1 MEFFDWLSIPQF
13 FQDLYL
19 EYYLTG
25 AGEVTREEVA
35 NAILRTSY
43 ISLAVAGGL
52 YLIFL
57 ILGGVGLNVMAKRA
71 GMKQSVLAYIPFA
84 NTLYAGKIAGEA
96 SFFGQK
102 MKRAGLYAMIAEIL
116 FAGLEIFRIILNDLI
131 TNPAYLTQVKSGTS
145 DSTYWQIDRASIP
158 ESLRWQYDALTYSGY
173 VSYILQFVVIIL
185 LFTLFLALFRKYYAR
200 SPILMTVICTFFP
213 FRGATIFAV
222 RNNTPVNYN
231 EYMRRRA
238 EEYARRNQP
247 YGAGQGYG
255 GNPYGSAPGG
265 TQNSPSGTSATPQ
278 DDPFKEF
285 GGTQNDDPFDFD
297 NKN

>member
-1 MEFFDWLSIPQF
+1 MEFFNWLSIPEV

-19 EYYLTG
+19 EYFLSG
-25 AGEVTREEVA
+25 AGDVTKEEVA

-57 ILGGVGLNVMAKRA
+57 ILGGIGLNVMAKRA
-71 GMKQSVLAYIPFA
+71 GMKQSILAYIPFA
-84 NTLYAGKIAGEA
+84 NTFYTGKVAGET

-102 MKRAGLYAMIAEIL
+102 MKRAGLYTMIAEI
-116 FAGLEIFRIILNDLI
+116 FYAGLEIFRIILNDLL
-131 TNPAYLTQVKSGTS
+131 TNPAYLIQVKAEYA
-145 DSTYWQIDRASIP
+145 DSTYWQIDRSSIP
-158 ESLRWQYDALTYSGY
+158 EALRWQYDALNYSGY
-173 VSYILQFVVIIL
+173 LSYIPLFITIVFS
-185 LFTLFLALFRKYYAR
+185 FTLFLALFRKYYAR
-200 SPILMTVICTFFP
+200 SPILMTVLCAFFP
-213 FRGATIFAV
+213 FRGATVFAV
-222 RNNTPVNYN
+222 RNNTPVDYN

-247 YGAGQGYG
+247 YGYPGQGYG
-255 GNPYGSAPGG
+255 GTPYGSA
-265 TQNSPSGTSATPQ
+265 QNPPQNPPAPPQ